1 MKLIGYLLACGG
13 LAALVAGCDA
23 QRKANEEVRANWEL
37 ARNKVAFQVALED
50 YENDKLPSCKA
61 QLARIVASKEP
72 CIPAYVLAAK
82 VAMKE
87 GHYHEAQGYL
97 DLARTVAPKTAE
109 VWYGEGLLKEL
120 SGQTDEALAALA
132 QAQILDP
139 NDPDYL
145 ICLAELYVRQGKA
158 AKGLEI
164 LSRYEGQFSTHV
176 GVQSALAD
184 LYTMKGDY
192 SAAITCLRRILRE
205 QPGDRDARQR
215 LALALA
221 AGGQPE
227 LARPL
232 LQEIMA
238 QGGDTSNK
246 TAFKVALADCD
257 LKLGRYEEA
266 EEGYAKLCQ
275 VEPGNAEWNFHLAE
289 VYVAEHHDQA
299 ALGRLLKV
307 LEINPK
313 HAEAQAL
320 LGYVHYAQGDLKAAE
335 GWLRA
340 AIDRTANPTLVA
352 VVLVR
357 TLQAQGRG
365 DEANEVWAEFGGA
378 IATAKATGLGS
389 RMATVEPKNWKLGAN
404 SPAKEDSKQ

>member
-1 MKLIGYLLACGG
+1 MKYFVYLLACGG
-13 LAALVAGCDA
+13 LAALVAGCNST
-23 QRKANEEVRANWEL
+23 QRKAGEEARANWEL

-61 QLARIVASKEP
+61 QLARILASKEP
-72 CIPAYVLAAK
+72 CVPAYVLAAK

-87 GHYHEAQGYL
+87 GHYNEAQSYL
-97 DLARTVAPKTAE
+97 DLARTAAPKSAE

-120 SGQTDEALAALA
+120 SGQTDEALADLA
-132 QAQILDP
+132 KAQVLDP

-145 ICLAELYVRQGKA
+145 ICLSELYVRQGQA
-158 AKGLEI
+158 AKGLEL
-164 LSRYEGQFSTHV
+164 LSRYELQFATHV

-184 LYTMKGDY
+184 LYSMKGDNV
-192 SAAITCLRRILRE
+192 AAATCLRRILRE

-221 AGGQPE
+221 SGGQPE
-227 LARPL
+227 LAMPL
-232 LQEIMA
+232 LQEIIA
-238 QGGDTSNK
+238 QGNVTGNK
-246 TAFKVALADCD
+246 TAFKVALAECA
-257 LKLGRYEEA
+257 LKLGRYLEA
-266 EEGYAKLCQ
+266 EEAYAKLCQ
-275 VEPGNAEWNFHLAE
+275 AEPGNAEWNFHLAE
-289 VYVAEHHDQA
+289 CYLAEHHDQA

-320 LGYVHYAQGDLKAAE
+320 LGYVHFAQGDLKAAE

-357 TLQAQGRG
+357 TLQAQGRSQ
-365 DEANEVWAEFGGA
+365 EANEVWAEFGGA
-378 IATAKATGLGS
+378 VATARAAGLGS
-389 RMATVEPKNWKLGAN
+389 RLATVEPKNWQLGAG
-404 SPAKEDSKQ
+404 K

>member
-1 MKLIGYLLACGG
+1 MKYIGYLLACGG
-13 LAALVAGCDA
+13 LAALVAGCDST
-23 QRKANEEVRANWEL
+23 QRKAGEEARANWEL

-61 QLARIVASKEP
+61 QLARIIASKDP
-72 CIPAYVLAAK
+72 CVPAYVLAAK

-87 GHYHEAQGYL
+87 GHYNEAQGYL
-97 DLARTVAPKTAE
+97 DLARTVAPKSAE

-120 SGQTDEALAALA
+120 SGQTDEALADLA
-132 QAQILDP
+132 KAQILDP

-145 ICLAELYVRQGKA
+145 ICLSELYVRQGQA
-158 AKGLEI
+158 AKGLEL
-164 LSRYEGQFSTHV
+164 LSCYEGQFSTHV

-192 SAAITCLRRILRE
+192 SAAVICLRRILRE

-227 LARPL
+227 LAMPI

-238 QGGDTSNK
+238 QGGNT
-246 TAFKVALADCD
+246 TAFKVALADCA
-257 LKLGRYEEA
+257 LKLGRYQEA
-266 EEGYAKLCQ
+266 EEAYAKLCKE
-275 VEPGNAEWNFHLAE
+275 EPGNAEWNFHLAE

-307 LEINPK
+307 LEIEPK

-320 LGYVHYAQGDLKAAE
+320 LGYVHFAQGDLKAAE
-335 GWLRA
+335 SWLRA

-365 DEANEVWAEFGGA
+365 EEANEVWSEFGGA
-378 IATAKATGLGS
+378 VATARTTGLGS
-389 RMATVEPKNWKLGAN
+389 RMATVESKNWKLGAN
-404 SPAKEDSKQ
+404 SPAKEESKQ